1 LSDLK
6 KSFSKTNPYYNKQ
19 QTMKVTNGALAA
31 LLALT
36 LGACGNV
43 DFKKTK
49 GGMPYKVFAG
59 KGGQKLDSGDIA
71 KVHIIQKIHDSVTFD
86 SYKSG
91 APQYI
96 PVMPNGNPYDFTE
109 VLPTLKVG
117 DSMYAVQVMDTFIA
131 RNPQMIPPQFK
142 KGDKI
147 ETSVKVIGAFKNP
160 DAAQKDQMTER
171 NQAFDKDTMVQ
182 NQLVKDDAA
191 IKAYLQSNNISAQ
204 KAGKG
209 TYVQILDEGTGAPV
223 QEGKYVSLKYTGA
236 TFEGK
241 VFDTNADAS
250 KGHTEPLIFQVG
262 SQGMIRGFD
271 EGLRQLRE
279 GSRAKLYIPSM
290 LAYGPQPPPSSDIKP
305 FENLVFDIEVL
316 KVSDQPIQAP
326 NPAPRPRLDSAAR

>member
-1 LSDLK
+1 
-6 KSFSKTNPYYNKQ
+6 
-19 QTMKVTNGALAA
+19 MKVTNGALAA

-36 LGACGNV
+36 LGACSNV

-86 SYKSG
+86 SYKSN

-160 DAAQKDQMTER
+160 NDAQKDQMTER

-191 IKAYLQSNNISAQ
+191 IKTYLQSNNIAAQ
-204 KAGKG
+204 KSGKG
-209 TYVQILDEGTGAPV
+209 TYVQILNEGAGAPV

-236 TFEGK
+236 TFDGK
-241 VFDTNADAS
+241 VFDTNADPS

-290 LAYGPQPPPSSDIKP
+290 LAYGPQSPSPDIKP

>member
-1 LSDLK
+1 
-6 KSFSKTNPYYNKQ
+6 
-19 QTMKVTNGALAA
+19 MKVTNGALAA

-36 LGACGNV
+36 LGACSNV

-86 SYKSG
+86 SYKSN

-96 PVMPNGNPYDFTE
+96 PVMPSGSAYDFTE
-109 VLPTLKVG
+109 VLPSLKVG
-117 DSMYAVQVMDTFIA
+117 DSLYAVQVMDTFIA

-147 ETSVKVIGAFKNP
+147 ETSVKVISAFKNQN
-160 DAAQKDQMTER
+160 DAQKDQMTER
-171 NQAFDKDTMVQ
+171 NKAFDKDTMVQ
-182 NQLVKDDAA
+182 NQLVKDEQA
-191 IKAYLQSNNISAQ
+191 IKTYLQSNNITAQ
-204 KAGKG
+204 KTGKG
-209 TYVQILDEGTGAPV
+209 TYVQVLNEGTGAPV
-223 QEGKYVSLKYTGA
+223 QEGKYVSLKYTGT
-236 TFEGK
+236 TFNGT

-279 GSRAKLYIPSM
+279 GSRAKLFIPSM
-290 LAYGPQPPPSSDIKP
+290 LAYGPQPPSPDIKP